1 MSRFVYNLRF
11 ISSKAQ
17 KAALVNYIAT
27 REGVEKVTLSDEAS
41 VRPATVKQ
49 QEVLQELIKEYPGSK
64 GLLEYE
70 DYLQNPNMRSASS
83 LISAIMDNNAD
94 SFFSPEKYLGYISQ
108 RPGVEKAGTHGLFSS
123 EKNINLQQ
131 VIDEVSNTKGNLY
144 TGVLSLRRE
153 DAHALCYENA
163 AAWKAVIEKNLP
175 KIAEAYKIPLN
186 DLKWYAAFHNE
197 SHHPHCHMLV
207 YSTGKEGY
215 INRTGIENIKSAIA
229 TDLFRDELSCIYH
242 LQRQSIDKTYAAASD
257 ILKDMPMSESG
268 KEIIQNKLLEL
279 SDKLQNYTGK
289 KVYGYLPKKMKALVN
304 SVASELA
311 KEPAIQEAYNQF
323 LDAREKQL
331 LIYHSKDTLPPREDI
346 LENKKFKK
354 IKNLIIKEAAA
365 LQRSIDISI
374 PATVPV
380 ADEPNYIDYVNFEP
394 FTENEQPFV
403 YGENFDFSPAAEPP
417 NSAAAET
424 SAESLDTSDEINK
437 ILIERIESDSFFLS
451 LFSSREESNLY
462 YDIKKLIYNVKTA
475 PDRELALRQ
484 LLNMAIKGNAYAVY
498 DIAAFC
504 ASGKLLEKNELF
516 SQCAYKKVLDTF
528 LDNLKTDDEKL
539 KNYLSYRVGKMYYYG
554 LGTDKELSKA
564 VEHLEP
570 PADAGNKYAN
580 FTLGRIYESENEI
593 GIDIPKAVEYYT
605 KSAENGQP
613 YAAYRLARLYE
624 QGAEGLKSSP
634 EMAEKYYKS
643 AYTGFLKLAKDTPD
657 EHLFYHIGNMALY
670 GKGCEVNFDVAEKY
684 LKAACDDF
692 GYYAAAYK
700 LAQIYSNPES
710 GSYDISKAI
719 DYYKLSWEKEQNP
732 YAIYQLGKLYYFGT
746 SGLEPDK
753 ELGKYYLQL
762 ATDNGVEQANN
773 ILNHHAANSNQ
784 SILAAVSLFK
794 NALRMFGVGNH
805 NEGHTPKFKL
815 TKADYLEKLKRG
827 EKMSYDTN

>member
-49 QEVLQELIKEYPGSK
+49 QELLQELIKEYPGSK

-70 DYLQNPNMRSASS
+70 DYQSNPNMRNASS
-83 LISAIMDNNAD
+83 LISSIMDNNAD

-229 TDLFRDELSCIYH
+229 TDLFRDELSCIY
-242 LQRQSIDKTYAAASD
+242 QSQQQSIDKTYAAASD
-257 ILKDMPMSESG
+257 ILKDMPMSENG

-289 KVYGYLPKKMKALVN
+289 KVYGYLPKNMKALVN

-323 LDAREKQL
+323 LNAREKQL

-346 LENKKFKK
+346 LDNKKFKK

-380 ADEPNYIDYVNFEP
+380 ANDEKSNFA
-394 FTENEQPFV
+394 
-403 YGENFDFSPAAEPP
+403 PAAEPP
-417 NSAAAET
+417 NSPSSET
-424 SAESLDTSDEINK
+424 SDVSLDTSDEINK
-437 ILIERIESDSFFLS
+437 IYSSKDNFSFDNKTNQTAINNQASLS
-451 LFSSREESNLY
+451 
-462 YDIKKLIYNVKTA
+462 
-475 PDRELALRQ
+475 
-484 LLNMAIKGNAYAVY
+484 AI
-498 DIAAFC
+498 
-504 ASGKLLEKNELF
+504 
-516 SQCAYKKVLDTF
+516 
-528 LDNLKTDDEKL
+528 
-539 KNYLSYRVGKMYYYG
+539 
-554 LGTDKELSKA
+554 
-564 VEHLEP
+564 
-570 PADAGNKYAN
+570 
-580 FTLGRIYESENEI
+580 
-593 GIDIPKAVEYYT
+593 
-605 KSAENGQP
+605 
-613 YAAYRLARLYE
+613 
-624 QGAEGLKSSP
+624 
-634 EMAEKYYKS
+634 
-643 AYTGFLKLAKDTPD
+643 
-657 EHLFYHIGNMALY
+657 
-670 GKGCEVNFDVAEKY
+670 
-684 LKAACDDF
+684 
-692 GYYAAAYK
+692 
-700 LAQIYSNPES
+700 
-710 GSYDISKAI
+710 
-719 DYYKLSWEKEQNP
+719 
-732 YAIYQLGKLYYFGT
+732 
-746 SGLEPDK
+746 
-753 ELGKYYLQL
+753 
-762 ATDNGVEQANN
+762 
-773 ILNHHAANSNQ
+773 
-784 SILAAVSLFK
+784 SLFK
-794 NALRMFGVGNH
+794 NALRMFGVGQNDDL
-805 NEGHTPKFKL
+805 PKSRL
-815 TKADYLEKLKRG
+815 TLNRKDIKEKLKRG

>member
-11 ISSKAQ
+11 ISSKEQ
-17 KAALVNYIAT
+17 KAALVKYIAT
-27 REGVEKVTLSDEAS
+27 REGVEKVTLSDEAA

-49 QEVLQELIKEYPGSK
+49 QELLQELIKEYPGSK

-70 DYLQNPNMRSASS
+70 DYIENPTMKNASS

-94 SFFSPEKYLGYISQ
+94 SIFSPEKYIGYISK

-123 EKNINLQQ
+123 EKNLNLEK

-153 DAHALCYENA
+153 DAHALSYENA
-163 AAWKAVIEKNLP
+163 ATWKMVIEKNLP
-175 KIAEAYKIPLN
+175 KIAESYKIPLN

-197 SHHPHCHMLV
+197 SHHPHCHMLI
-207 YSTGKEGY
+207 YSTGKQPY
-215 INRTGIENIKSAIA
+215 INKTGIENIKSAIA
-229 TDLFRDELSCIYH
+229 TDIFRDELSCIY
-242 LQRQSIDKTYAAASD
+242 QVQQQSVNKTYAATKD
-257 ILKDMPMSESG
+257 LLKDAQLSETVRLN
-268 KEIIQNKLLEL
+268 IQNKLIEL
-279 SDKLQNYTGK
+279 SDKLQDYTGK
-289 KVYGYLPKKMKALVN
+289 KVYGYLPKNMKALVN
-304 SVASELA
+304 SIATDIA
-311 KEPAIQEAYNQF
+311 NEPAIQEAYNQF

-346 LENKKFKK
+346 LDNKKFKK

-380 ADEPNYIDYVNFEP
+380 ADEPDFVDYGIFESSA
-394 FTENEQPFV
+394 EDEQPFA

-424 SAESLDTSDEINK
+424 SAGSLGTSDEVNK
-437 ILIERIESDSFFLS
+437 ILAELIESDSFS
-451 LFSSREESNLY
+451 LFLHNSKGERNIY
-462 YDIKKLIYNVKTA
+462 KDIKKAIYNAKTA

-484 LLNMAIKGNAYAVY
+484 LFKMAINGNAYAVY
-498 DIAAFC
+498 DIASFS

-516 SQCAYKKVLDTF
+516 SQRAYKKVLDTF
-528 LDNLKTDDEKL
+528 LAEQKTDNEYL
-539 KNYLSYRVGKMYYYG
+539 KNYLSYRIGKMYYYG
-554 LGTDKELSKA
+554 LGTEKDLLKA
-564 VEHLEP
+564 VGFLNP
-570 PADAGNKYAN
+570 PAEVGSIYAN
-580 FTLGRIYESENEI
+580 FTLGRIYESEKEI

-605 KSAENGQP
+605 KSADNGQP
-613 YAAYRLARLYE
+613 YAAYRLAKLYE
-624 QGAEGLKSSP
+624 QGAEGLESSP

-643 AYTGFLKLAKDTPD
+643 SYTGFLKLAKDTPD
-657 EHLFYHIGNMALY
+657 EHLFYHIGNMALQ
-670 GKGCEVNFDVAEKY
+670 GKGCDVDFVTAEKY

-700 LAQIYSNPES
+700 LGQIYSNPES
-710 GSYDISKAI
+710 GPYDISKAI
-719 DYYKLSWEKEQNP
+719 EYYKLSLEKEDNF
-732 YAIYQLGKLYYFGT
+732 YAAYQLGKIYYFGS

-753 ELGKYYLQL
+753 ELAKYYLQL
-762 ATDNGVEQANN
+762 AAENGVEQANN
-773 ILNHHAANSNQ
+773 ILNYHAANSNQ
-784 SILAAVSLFK
+784 SMLAAVSLFK
-794 NALRMFGVGNH
+794 STLRMFGVGNH
-805 NEGHTPKFKL
+805 NEGHIPKFKP

>member
-1 MSRFVYNLRF
+1 MYNLRF

-49 QEVLQELIKEYPGSK
+49 QEILQELIKEYPGSK

-70 DYLQNPNMRSASS
+70 DYLQNPNMRNASS

-163 AAWKAVIEKNLP
+163 AAWQAVIEKNLP
-175 KIAEAYKIPLN
+175 KIAEAYQIPLN

-229 TDLFRDELSCIYH
+229 TDLFRDELSCIY
-242 LQRQSIDKTYAAASD
+242 QVQQQSIDKTYAAASD

-289 KVYGYLPKKMKALVN
+289 KVYGYLPKNMKALVN

-365 LQRSIDISI
+365 LQRS
-374 PATVPV
+374 
-380 ADEPNYIDYVNFEP
+380 DEKSNFA
-394 FTENEQPFV
+394 
-403 YGENFDFSPAAEPP
+403 PAAEPP
-417 NSAAAET
+417 NSPSSET
-424 SAESLDTSDEINK
+424 SDVSLDTSDEINK
-437 ILIERIESDSFFLS
+437 IYPSKDNFSFDNKTNQTAINNQASLS
-451 LFSSREESNLY
+451 
-462 YDIKKLIYNVKTA
+462 
-475 PDRELALRQ
+475 
-484 LLNMAIKGNAYAVY
+484 AI
-498 DIAAFC
+498 
-504 ASGKLLEKNELF
+504 
-516 SQCAYKKVLDTF
+516 
-528 LDNLKTDDEKL
+528 
-539 KNYLSYRVGKMYYYG
+539 
-554 LGTDKELSKA
+554 
-564 VEHLEP
+564 
-570 PADAGNKYAN
+570 
-580 FTLGRIYESENEI
+580 
-593 GIDIPKAVEYYT
+593 
-605 KSAENGQP
+605 
-613 YAAYRLARLYE
+613 
-624 QGAEGLKSSP
+624 
-634 EMAEKYYKS
+634 
-643 AYTGFLKLAKDTPD
+643 
-657 EHLFYHIGNMALY
+657 
-670 GKGCEVNFDVAEKY
+670 
-684 LKAACDDF
+684 
-692 GYYAAAYK
+692 
-700 LAQIYSNPES
+700 
-710 GSYDISKAI
+710 
-719 DYYKLSWEKEQNP
+719 
-732 YAIYQLGKLYYFGT
+732 
-746 SGLEPDK
+746 
-753 ELGKYYLQL
+753 
-762 ATDNGVEQANN
+762 
-773 ILNHHAANSNQ
+773 
-784 SILAAVSLFK
+784 SLFK
-794 NALRMFGVGNH
+794 NALRMFGVGQNDDL
-805 NEGHTPKFKL
+805 PKSRL
-815 TKADYLEKLKRG
+815 TLGRKDIKEKLKRG